1 MITSININNA
11 NRYSILFDE
20 ISKNLNEAKD
30 NEEHPY
36 RNLYNIILK
45 GKNEKLGYE
54 LFWNEEGNIEINS
67 LELYFGIIEDLVK
80 IKPSYGILPL
90 ISDEI
95 SDEPCFEINA
105 NTRVI
110 NIPRNFSVQVQ
121 GDEQAETIYFQI
133 DRYFDTTDLSKQD
146 IYIQWELPGIND
158 KGKKEKGFSRPWIKD
173 TESKPGF
180 IIFGWALSSQVTSK
194 SGDVKFSV
202 KFIKKDDNGNIV
214 YSLNTLPAT
223 LSIKQ
228 GLILDFTDAI
238 EDTSTLRFQNGA
250 IKGTLSASKPI
261 ISENLNDSL
270 YFIDPSEKNYQL
282 QVCAVSPDAGSLSA
296 TWHRSDSE
304 TGKGTSLG
312 NSKTI
317 NITYKIT
324 KNDIDENNFDLMI
337 NGIEKL
343 DESFI
348 DNHECYLIDKETEQL
363 TTRISSLEELKNK
376 FKVNQWKNIDIG
388 VPFYAYDVNQPGYY
402 YCSVSNRVGLQTNN
416 TSSKKAYFP
425 KPIKPLPSHTGVKRE
440 GYKTEGTELT
450 DQSRID
456 PSNNIN
462 IIDKTQY
469 VYQWSKLSSENKYV
483 NIEGGTKE
491 KYTVTEPGFYQCSV
505 YCSLNKENTDPVS
518 SLWEVVTAPDLDI
531 KINGLSANQYIEAPL
546 CLPVG
551 QNTTVTIK
559 NMSEYD
565 KVTYIV
571 HKIGRGENSDIIG
584 TITEGTLLLS
594 NADTSFSF
602 ISVNNKCKITCKG
615 YVGITS
621 EVSTEDFTFY
631 IDASSSNE

>member
-30 NEEHPY
+30 NENHPY
-36 RNLYNIILK
+36 RNLYNIILN
-45 GKNEKLGYE
+45 GRDKNLGYE
-54 LFWNEEGNIEINS
+54 LFWNEEENIEINS

-90 ISDEI
+90 ISDEV

-110 NIPRNFSVQVQ
+110 NVPRNFSVQVQ

-146 IYIQWELPGIND
+146 IYIQWELPGVND
-158 KGKKEKGFSRPWIKD
+158 QGKKEKGFSRPWIKD

-202 KFIKKDDNGNIV
+202 KFIKKDDNNNII

-250 IKGTLSASKPI
+250 IEGTLSASKPI
-261 ISENLNDSL
+261 ISENLDDSL
-270 YFIDPSEKNYQL
+270 YFIDPSEENYQL
-282 QVCAVSPDAGSLSA
+282 QVCAISPDAGSLSA

-304 TGKGTSLG
+304 TGIGTSLG
-312 NSKTI
+312 DSKLI

-324 KNDIDENNFDLMI
+324 KNDMDDLMI
-337 NGIEKL
+337 NGIKL

-348 DNHECYLIDKETEQL
+348 DNHECYYGDPP
-363 TTRISSLEELKNK
+363 TRIESLEDLKKK
-376 FKVNQWKNIDIG
+376 FNDNGWEEMV
-388 VPFYAYDVNQPGYY
+388 VPFYAYNVNQPGYY

-425 KPIKPLPSHTGVKRE
+425 KPIKPSPSHTGIKRE
-440 GYKTEGTELT
+440 GYKAEETELT

-456 PSNNIN
+456 PSNNTN
-462 IIDKTQY
+462 IIEKTQY
-469 VYQWSKLSSENKYV
+469 IYQWSKLSSEDEYNNIEEAPDEAYS
-483 NIEGGTKE
+483 NIIEGGTAK
-491 KYTVTEPGFYQCSV
+491 KYTVTEPGVYRCSV
-505 YCSLNKENTDPVS
+505 CCSLNKENSESVS
-518 SLWEVVTAPDLDI
+518 SLWKVVTPPSLNI
-531 KINGLSANQYIEAPL
+531 KINDSPANQYTETPL
-546 CLPVG
+546 YLPAG
-551 QNTTVTIK
+551 EKTTVVIE

-565 KVTYIV
+565 KVAYTV
-571 HKIGRGENSDIIG
+571 HKVSRDGDSIMG
-584 TITEGTLLLS
+584 TVTEGTLLLS
-594 NADTSFSF
+594 DKDTSFSF
-602 ISVNNKCKITCKG
+602 TSINNKCKITCKG
-615 YVGITS
+615 YVGTS
-621 EVSTEDFTFY
+621 FEVSTEDFTFY
-631 IDASSSNE
+631 TEVPSSD